1 VSFTRK
7 RGLSLFDTVN
17 AVFVALVSAA
27 CLLPF
32 VYVVSLSLTSEHVY
46 VPFDFR
52 FFPKK
57 LSLEAYTYMLST
69 RSFGDALYST
79 VFVTAVGTA
88 LNILFTFTAAYGL
101 TKREL
106 PHRRLING
114 LIVFTLVFNPGILPN
129 YLLVRSLGL
138 LDSYWALIL
147 PALSNAWSLIVV
159 RSFMES
165 LPKELEDAACIDG
178 CNDLMVF
185 SRIIIPLSMASIA
198 AFTLFFAV
206 AHWNTYFEALI
217 YISSSRKRTLQVLV
231 KALILDASS
240 NLAGSTASY
249 TDEIV
254 VPSEILRVASVVL
267 AMLPILILY
276 PFLQKYFVKGVMLGS
291 IKG

>member
-1 VSFTRK
+1 MSFVHK
-7 RGLSLFDTVN
+7 RGFSLFDAVN
-17 AVFVALVSAA
+17 YLLVALISAA

-32 VYVVSLSLTSEHVY
+32 VYVVAVSLTSEDVY

-52 FFPKK
+52 FFPKR
-57 LSLEAYTYMLST
+57 LSFEAYTYILST
-69 RSFGDALYST
+69 RTFMDALYST
-79 VFVTAVGTA
+79 VFVTTVGTA
-88 LNILFTFTAAYGL
+88 LNLLFTFTAAYGL

-106 PHRRLING
+106 PHRGFING
-114 LIVFTLVFNPGILPN
+114 LIVFTLVFSPGILPN
-129 YLLVRSLGL
+129 YLLVRTLGL

-147 PALSNAWSLIVV
+147 PVLSNAWSLIVV

-178 CNDLMVF
+178 CNELMVF
-185 SRIIIPLSMASIA
+185 NRIIIPLSMASIA

-231 KALILDASS
+231 KALVLDASS
-240 NLAGSTASY
+240 NLAGSTAAY

-254 VPSEILRVASVVL
+254 VPSEVLRLASVVL
-267 AMLPILILY
+267 AMLPILLLY